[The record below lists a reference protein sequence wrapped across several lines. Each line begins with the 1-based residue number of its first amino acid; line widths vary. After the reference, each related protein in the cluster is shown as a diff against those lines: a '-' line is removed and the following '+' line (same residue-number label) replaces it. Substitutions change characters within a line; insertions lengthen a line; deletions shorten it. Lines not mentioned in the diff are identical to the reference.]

1 MQPVSHDSSFGN
13 KPKCIFISR
22 ISKMMSREELDAAL
36 EHYSDNIT
44 RTQTFQRWSTAP
56 QERPRRRDL
65 LRISARADIP
75 FGDFIEHLLGFPEN
89 ILTLDLDNSFVF

>member
-1 MQPVSHDSSFGN
+1 MQPVTLSFGN
-13 KPKCIFISR
+13 KPKFIFISR

-44 RTQTFQRWSTAP
+44 RTRSFQRWTTAP

-89 ILTLDLDNSFVF
+89 ILTLDLGNSFVF

>member
-1 MQPVSHDSSFGN
+1 
-13 KPKCIFISR
+13 
-22 ISKMMSREELDAAL
+22 MSREELDAAL

-44 RTQTFQRWSTAP
+44 RTRTFQRWTTAP

-89 ILTLDLDNSFVF
+89 ILTLDLGNSFVF